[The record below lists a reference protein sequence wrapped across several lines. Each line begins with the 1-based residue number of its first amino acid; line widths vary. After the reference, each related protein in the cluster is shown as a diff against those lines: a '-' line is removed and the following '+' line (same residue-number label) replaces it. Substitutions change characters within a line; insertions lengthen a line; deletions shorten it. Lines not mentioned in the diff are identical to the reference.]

1 MRWSSSA
8 LALAKRLTR
17 SASFPFALSG
27 QGKNGQRKREYV
39 CIFVLWT
46 FSRVASKKMKCPDCI
61 LNVCSFRSLPHSA
74 SFFHTAATSRTLPAA
89 CLMEAAVRKFCATKI
104 CEVEP
109 HFQFRH
115 VPSFCKMSS
124 SNLHQTPEGQLN
136 HREIL
141 QTWPLCILQCDICAR
156 APCIEIPQVL

>member
-1 MRWSSSA
+1 MRWSSS
-8 LALAKRLTR
+8 ALAKRLTR

-27 QGKNGQRKREYV
+27 QGKNSQRKREYV
-39 CIFVLWT
+39 CIFGPFGRFPEL
-46 FSRVASKKMKCPDCI
+46 RQKKMKCPDCI

-89 CLMEAAVRKFCATKI
+89 CLMEVAVRKFCAT
-104 CEVEP
+104 

-124 SNLHQTPEGQLN
+124 PNLHQTPEGQLN